1 MLKTIFERILLSNLG
16 KFVDGIDREN
26 LKLGFWS
33 GDVALTNISLNPQF
47 IQSLELPIKMIY
59 SHVEK
64 LSIQVPWKSI
74 GNAPVEVILENVFLI
89 IEPLE
94 ERAWDIG
101 EYRLVLKRLEMI
113 EKYLQMYTGLE
124 IQEEQGESSD
134 KKKKGRNFISKMT
147 KRILDNIQ
155 VIIFLAVSCFFR
167 RYFA

>member
-16 KFVDGIDREN
+16 RFIDGIDKEN

-47 IQSLELPIKMIY
+47 IQTLELPLKMIS

-64 LSIQVPWKSI
+64 LKIQVPWKSL
-74 GNAPVEVILENVFLI
+74 GNAPVEVVMENVFLI

-101 EYRLVLKRLEMI
+101 EYKLVLKRLETI

-124 IQEEQGESSD
+124 TEEQGEGSE
-134 KKKKGRNFISKMT
+134 KKKKGRNFVSKMT

-155 VIIFLAVSCFFR
+155 VIYFSALLPSFLN
-167 RYFA
+167 